1 MTKAERHHHN
11 ENCLEAY
18 QKEQGKEGDALPF
31 GDTPPYADVFPPQAQ
46 VIAPRHGVG
55 VYACVVRLE
64 PAGNEFWMG
73 EIPCRWDGQ
82 QWSREDGGR
91 LRYGIQQVKSFIG

>member
-1 MTKAERHHHN
+1 MAKSERHRHN
-11 ENCLEAY
+11 EQCLQAY
-18 QKEQGKEGDALPF
+18 QKEQGKEGNALPF
-31 GDTPPYADVFPPQAQ
+31 SDTPPYATVFPPQAQ
-46 VIAPRHGVG
+46 VIAPRQGEVFTL
-55 VYACVVRLE
+55 ALVRLE